1 MGNRRKSREMAI
13 QALYYM
19 DSANSFSER
28 SLTLFCQ
35 NFNTPESVLP
45 FLLKL
50 VRGVVEARNEIDA
63 LIERFSSNWKVP
75 RMTCVDRNVLRIAV
89 FEMCCCDDIP
99 VKVSINEAIDLGKKY
114 GSDESGAF
122 VNGIL
127 DSIRIAMDQDPIH
140 IDISRESWERIN
152 RISLPDLWESTTL
165 PSAPVYQSHRNT
177 PMTENDVFENDI
189 MSWTDESEPGE
200 DAAGRP
206 KRRTIVKSAADKRM
220 KR

>member
-19 DSANSFSER
+19 DSANSFSENT
-28 SLTLFCQ
+28 LILFCR
-35 NFNTPESVLP
+35 NFNTPESILP

-63 LIERFSSNWKVP
+63 LIERFSSNWKVH

-99 VKVSINEAIDLGKKY
+99 IKVSINEAIDLGKKY
-114 GSDESGAF
+114 GSDESGSF

-127 DSIRIAMDQDPIH
+127 DSIRSTMEQEPIR
-140 IDISRESWERIN
+140 IDISIESWERIN
-152 RISLPDLWESTTL
+152 RVSLPDLWETTPL
-165 PSAPVYQSHRNT
+165 PVAPVYLPHHDGTVSD
-177 PMTENDVFENDI
+177 NDDFGND
-189 MSWTDESEPGE
+189 MMDSDEPEPE
-200 DAAGRP
+200 DDTAARP
-206 KRRTIVKSAADKRM
+206 KRRTIVQPPSGKRI